1 MLFNGLW
8 GFFFLF
14 YVVLSIAERK
24 RVKSPAMIEEWSV
37 YLFSCISFYFIYFE
51 DLLGVCTFVIGA
63 FSWCMNFDKNF
74 DYELTFLS
82 HWEVLSGLE
91 VSFFVGVV
99 SHYSCYIHTFL
110 PIYFPPVCV
119 PVLKMCFL

>member
-14 YVVLSIAERK
+14 YVLSIAERK

-63 FSWCMNFDKNF
+63 FSWRMNFDKTLIMSLLF
-74 DYELTFLS
+74 YHIEKSFL
-82 HWEVLSGLE
+82 
-91 VSFFVGVV
+91 
-99 SHYSCYIHTFL
+99 
-110 PIYFPPVCV
+110 
-119 PVLKMCFL
+119 VLKFPFLLALFPITAVTYILFYPFTFHPCVSLYWKCVSYR